1 MSIFHQ
7 GGTEPIRQHRF
18 EFKKIGPNHK
28 YANPKFENF
37 CCMHNHR
44 KTISIKMEEWSLIA
58 VAYRDLENLTVEKQT
73 KA

>member
-1 MSIFHQ
+1 
-7 GGTEPIRQHRF
+7 
-18 EFKKIGPNHK
+18 
-28 YANPKFENF
+28 
-37 CCMHNHR
+37 MHNHR

>member
-28 YANPKFENF
+28 YANPKFACTTTERQF
-37 CCMHNHR
+37 PL
-44 KTISIKMEEWSLIA
+44 KMEEWSLIA
-58 VAYRDLENLTVEKQT
+58 VAYRDSENLAVEKQT